1 MVKKKLLVEMSTK
14 GGVCVC
20 VATADFS
27 LRKKTKKQA
36 QLGVPHSE
44 IQVELG

>member
-14 GGVCVC
+14 GGG

-27 LRKKTKKQA
+27 LRKKTMKQA